1 MQLAT
6 VPEIRKIFS
15 FEVIMTFFGNFF
27 EKYRDN
33 PQIFKSRSRF
43 SDLLVSVSKFWPG
56 FGIKISTAPLEG
68 SNDIIRLVKLTDEIT
83 IWVLSKKHHL

>member
-15 FEVIMTFFGNFF
+15 FEVIMTYFGKFL
-27 EKYRDN
+27 EKYRHN
-33 PQIFKSRSRF
+33 SEIFKSRF

-56 FGIKISTAPLEG
+56 FGIKVSTAPLER
-68 SNDIIRLVKLTDEIT
+68 SNDIIWPDKLTDEIT
-83 IWVLSKKHHL
+83 IWVLTQKHHL